1 MDKKLEIDNK
11 KIGKFMKGLT
21 DAEIRYV
28 ALCVDFISG
37 LKSLI
42 DKYDL
47 DKEAVVDLFQINT
60 KDYNNYIGGNYNY
73 TIKDIAFLNAAFK
86 KLEHEKS

>member
-1 MDKKLEIDNK
+1 MDENLKIDNK

-47 DKEAVVDLFQINT
+47 DKDAVVDLFQINP
-60 KDYNNYIGGNYNY
+60 KDYYNYIGGNYNY
-73 TIKDIAFLNAAFK
+73 SIKDIAFLNGAFK
-86 KLEHEKS
+86 KFEK